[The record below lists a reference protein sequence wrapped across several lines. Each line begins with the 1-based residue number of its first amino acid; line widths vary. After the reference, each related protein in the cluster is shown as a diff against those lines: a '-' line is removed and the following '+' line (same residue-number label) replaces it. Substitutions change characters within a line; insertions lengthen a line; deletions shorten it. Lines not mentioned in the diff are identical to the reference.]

1 MEGCVMGAVA
11 MACAVIGLFFLR
23 FWRETG
29 DRLFV
34 IFAIAFWLFGA
45 TRVALALLPV
55 ASGPPEN
62 TQPEHQIYIYLVRL
76 AAFALILFA
85 VIDKNRPA
93 ADESRP
99 TQRATR

>member
-1 MEGCVMGAVA
+1 MEDCIMGAMA

-34 IFAIAFWLFGA
+34 IFAVAFWLFGA
-45 TRVALALLPV
+45 TRAALAILPD
-55 ASGPPEN
+55 SS
-62 TQPEHQIYIYLVRL
+62 EHAIVIYLVRL
-76 AAFALILFA
+76 AAFALILVA

-93 ADESRP
+93 RSAI
-99 TQRATR
+99 